1 MRGKAAI
8 GGASALVEEG
18 EAVGGRKGE
27 VGEGDVERGGGVA
40 LPVSRGESATQD
52 QTSPAPVQPSAKPSP
67 IFGPGSS
74 VSVRPASAH
83 DQRPSLAVKAQSA
96 APAAGLPAGLCLV
109 RARPDCFSSPALG
122 LRAQDDAD
130 RDAGLRD
137 AAAPLGLESQGEGGA
152 GEEGEEH
159 GATGR
164 PPCSPM
170 GRWRRSGRR
179 SARRS
184 CRRWSCSRWSSR

>member
-83 DQRPSLAVKAQSA
+83 DERPGLAVEAQA
-96 APAAGLPAGLCLV
+96 GAPAAGRCACALV
-109 RARPDCFSSPALG
+109 LVGARPQRFSSPAIGLG
-122 LRAQDDAD
+122 AQDDAE
-130 RDAGLRD
+130 RDAGLGD
-137 AAAPLGLESQGEGGA
+137 PGAPLCLEAQGEAA
-152 GEEGEEH
+152 GEKDEDH

-164 PPCSPM
+164 PPRSPQ
-170 GRWRRSGRR
+170 GRSRRSGPR
-179 SARRS
+179 SG
-184 CRRWSCSRWSSR
+184 